1 MRKALVLCL
10 LMAVGCCTT
19 QKTHWEA
26 IQSSWEALKPYAQAG
41 IATATD
47 VGPQG
52 RAELLKEAEELSKS
66 ITQEVLYASE

>member
-1 MRKALVLCL
+1 MKKALVLCL

-26 IQSSWEALKPYAQAG
+26 IQASWEALKPYAQAG

-52 RAELLKEAEELSKS
+52 RAELLREVDQLSKS
-66 ITQEVLYASE
+66 IAYEVLYATD